1 MAHVKHLIIGS
12 GRAAL
17 SALEQIRKF
26 KPDDEIKLVTMED
39 CLPYS
44 PAALPYLLVG
54 KIKENALWLRDAK
67 YFKQMKAT
75 FVRGEEVVKV
85 ESEAKQVVYKNGGV
99 ESYDNLLI
107 ASGAEPVTPT
117 IDGMDKVGVHTLRTL
132 ADCRAL
138 QEAIKDAKEVAILG
152 AGLVGMKI
160 AAALLEKGYQ
170 VHIIE
175 RENAV
180 LPIYFEEEAGNYI
193 RDIFSGYRGNILTG
207 KSVAGVSRQRKGKI
221 YIEFAGSGSIT
232 ADVLINAVGVR
243 SRMPA
248 MDGTEIKL
256 NQGILVDAE
265 MRTGVS
271 GIYAAGDVAEA
282 ACFFTGKSTV
292 NAIIPSAVAQGSL
305 AGANMSGQD
314 EAYEGSIPMTAVD
327 VFGNGAFSI
336 GLINAPGK
344 SVKVIKEKD
353 NAKRKYKK
361 LIFDGDRLVGAMF
374 INEIIDPGIIL
385 HLIKKRVD
393 MAIYKL
399 ALIDRVRPLS
409 DPWLA
414 SLRFLGV

>member
-1 MAHVKHLIIGS
+1 MANMKHLIIGS

-44 PAALPYLLVG
+44 PASLPHLLAG
-54 KIKENALWLRDAK
+54 KIKKSALWLRDIK
-67 YFKQMKAT
+67 YFKRMKTT
-75 FVRGEEVVKV
+75 FVKGKEVVKV
-85 ESEAKQVVYKNGGV
+85 QPEAKQVVYKNGGV

-107 ASGAEPVTPT
+107 ASGAEPVKPP
-117 IDGMDKVGVHTLRTL
+117 IKGLDEVGVHTLRTL

-138 QEAIKDAKEVAILG
+138 QEAMKDAKKVAILG

-160 AAALLEKGYQ
+160 AAALLEKRYQ
-170 VHIIE
+170 VDIIE

-180 LPIYFEEEAGNYI
+180 LPLYFDEEAGTYI
-193 RDIFSGYRGNILTG
+193 RDIFIGYQANIFTS
-207 KSVAGVSRQRKGKI
+207 KSVAGVSRQKNGKI
-221 YIEFAGSGSIT
+221 YIEFDGSGSTT
-232 ADVLINAVGVR
+232 ADVLINAAGVR
-243 SRMPA
+243 SRIPA
-248 MDGTEIKL
+248 LDGTKIKV

-265 MRTGVS
+265 MKTGV
-271 GIYAAGDVAEA
+271 GGVYAAGDVAEA
-282 ACFFTGKSTV
+282 PCFFTGKAVV
-292 NAIIPSAVAQGSL
+292 NAIIPSAIAQGSV
-305 AGANMSGQD
+305 AGANMSGQTA
-314 EAYEGSIPMTAVD
+314 AYEGSIVMTAVD
-327 VFGNGAFSI
+327 IFGSSAFSI

-353 NAKRKYKK
+353 NAKRKFKK

-374 INEIIDPGIIL
+374 INETIDPGIIL

-393 MAIYKL
+393 MATYKQ
-399 ALIDRVRPLS
+399 ALIDRVRPLA

-414 SLRFLGV
+414 SLRFSGE